1 MFRLGVKI
9 APNNLLLLLLLG
21 LILLIVHNKYQT
33 SKLQQIRQHPPSVP
47 VSSRLLGTA
56 VATVYKNI
64 QLNTLR
70 KQNEAIWLNPKY
82 AAACFIFFSQKK
94 ILQVSRKLSHDDA
107 SSEKSC
113 LVSFL
118 PQKNCFQIFPIFTET
133 LFSHLFQEDK
143 KAASLKFF
151 LFWRECEDVSQLKL
165 GVQSW
170 KVHINF

>member
-1 MFRLGVKI
+1 MAEPEI
-9 APNNLLLLLLLG
+9 CSG
-21 LILLIVHNKYQT
+21 LFYFFFLE
-33 SKLQQIRQHPPSVP
+33 
-47 VSSRLLGTA
+47 
-56 VATVYKNI
+56 KN
-64 QLNTLR
+64 
-70 KQNEAIWLNPKY
+70 
-82 AAACFIFFSQKK
+82 
-94 ILQVSRKLSHDDA
+94 LQVSRKLSHDDA

-170 KVHINF
+170 KVHNNFQHQPNGLLVIGLDMSTSLKVDLILLQYQQNRSLQLMSFSTCRHQEESCHQN